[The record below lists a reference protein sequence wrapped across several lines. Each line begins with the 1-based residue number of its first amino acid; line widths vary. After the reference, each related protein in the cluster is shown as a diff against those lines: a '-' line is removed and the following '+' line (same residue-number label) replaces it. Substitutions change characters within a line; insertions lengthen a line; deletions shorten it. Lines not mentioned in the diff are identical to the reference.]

1 MTFVSIPRLVAVQ
14 CPFWAIESLFC
25 CANFLVGPVE
35 RSDLGFFQAELSQGT
50 QVVNVIVIC
59 VMHRHSIATDVVDL
73 LQETLRALRL
83 IRRVLNDDV
92 LSNSFVF
99 KKPLH
104 LRISNDLRAFLIIA
118 RSQMFSAGSLYAMDT
133 AESTMM
139 VVGKRYIHLNL
150 ILLY

>member
-1 MTFVSIPRLVAVQ
+1 M
-14 CPFWAIESLFC
+14 
-25 CANFLVGPVE
+25 
-35 RSDLGFFQAELSQGT
+35 
-50 QVVNVIVIC
+50 IC

-118 RSQMFSAGSLYAMDT
+118 RS
-133 AESTMM
+133 
-139 VVGKRYIHLNL
+139 
-150 ILLY
+150 